1 MPRWCAEIYRYSI
14 GNCGHLVVRQCMAVW
29 TNATKKKCKRYPYF
43 NRKLGLF
50 VCFPALR
57 NLSVFICVLI
67 PCGAN
72 RFRNDAPVLLNFWNS
87 EPKSPEWLVVARG
100 NAKPNPNWHKC
111 LHEHAWTKCKASAPN
126 HVWDLGA
133 TETWG
138 TRKSRDPCFVQF
150 SKFGKNSVKVPPIL
164 CEAET
169 TSPST
174 AVPHGLMV
182 EFITRPAPPQTRN
195 VWFDV
200 CISENIEN

>member
-14 GNCGHLVVRQCMAVW
+14 GNCGHLVVRQYMAVW
-29 TNATKKKCKRYPYF
+29 TNATKKKNKRHPYF

-57 NLSVFICVLI
+57 MCIHLCSDPLWCK
-67 PCGAN
+67 
-72 RFRNDAPVLLNFWNS
+72 PVSKWCSRTPELLEFWTEISRVVGCCSRERPTKS
-87 EPKSPEWLVVARG
+87 ELTQMS
-100 NAKPNPNWHKC
+100 
-111 LHEHAWTKCKASAPN
+111 AWTKCKASAPN

-138 TRKSRDPCFVQF
+138 TRKSRDPCLVQF

-169 TSPST
+169 TSTST

-182 EFITRPAPPQTRN
+182 EFIARPAPPQTRN